1 MFFLRAFEKLFLQ
14 IRLCISKWLRTGTG
28 NIFLALYNMGRKKVL
43 IIDDE
48 VDFCLLM
55 QFYLSKKNCEVSISH
70 TLHDG
75 LGLVHQN
82 LPDIVILDNNL
93 PDGLG
98 WCAAKNILEAA
109 PGVHLFLI
117 SANKPS
123 FRNNFDKL
131 DDDQDHDESHNH
143 LQVVEKPISISQIDK
158 FLQ

>member
-1 MFFLRAFEKLFLQ
+1 M
-14 IRLCISKWLRTGTG
+14 
-28 NIFLALYNMGRKKVL
+28 NKKRVL

-75 LGLVHQN
+75 LGLVQN
-82 LPDIVILDNNL
+82 KNPDIVILDNNL

-98 WCAAKNILEAA
+98 WPAAKNILETK

-117 SANKPS
+117 SANKPNKPDID
-123 FRNNFDKL
+123 NNDG
-131 DDDQDHDESHNH
+131 H
-143 LQVVEKPISISQIDK
+143 LQVVEKPISISQIDN
-158 FLQ
+158 FLK